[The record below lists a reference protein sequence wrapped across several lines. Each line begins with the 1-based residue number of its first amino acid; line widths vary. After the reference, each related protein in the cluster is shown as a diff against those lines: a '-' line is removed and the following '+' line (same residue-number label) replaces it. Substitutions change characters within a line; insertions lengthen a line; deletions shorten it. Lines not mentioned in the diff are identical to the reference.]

1 MIPEPSVATFDTPAY
16 RKYDDLVNKERA
28 KSPDNLT
35 QSIMQLGFTIDQKLS
50 SIIDKLDVILKDEF
64 NPDNVTC
71 SIDDQ
76 EVDCNTW
83 EETNYGN

>member
-1 MIPEPSVATFDTPAY
+1 MNPEPSEAPFDTPAY
-16 RKYDDLVNKERA
+16 RNYVELVNKERA